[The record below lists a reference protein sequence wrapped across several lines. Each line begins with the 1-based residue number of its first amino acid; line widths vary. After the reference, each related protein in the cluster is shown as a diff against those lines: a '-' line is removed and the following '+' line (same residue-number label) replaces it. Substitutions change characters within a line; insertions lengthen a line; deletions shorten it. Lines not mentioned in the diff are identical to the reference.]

1 MFKTIFATAA
11 VSLLAVPAAAQA
23 SEARQ
28 FSHEGV
34 DYTYTT
40 AQKGKVTVING
51 HTKSGVPF
59 RLFVKGERVTGTYN
73 SRPVSFTTS
82 DAKNALSN
90 D

>member
-1 MFKTIFATAA
+1 MFKTIIAATA
-11 VSLLAVPAAAQA
+11 VSLAAVPAVAHA
-23 SEARQ
+23 SDARE

-40 AQKGKVTVING
+40 AQKGSVTVING
-51 HTKSGVPF
+51 HTTAGIPF

-73 SRPVSFTTS
+73 NRPVSFTTA
-82 DAKNALSN
+82 DASNALGN

>member
-1 MFKTIFATAA
+1 MFKTIIAATA
-11 VSLLAVPAAAQA
+11 VSLLAVPAVAQA
-23 SEARQ
+23 SEAHQ

-51 HTKSGVPF
+51 HTTAGVPF

-73 SRPVSFTTS
+73 SRPVSFTTAEAS
-82 DAKNALSN
+82 NALAN

>member
-1 MFKTIFATAA
+1 MFKTICATAA
-11 VSLLAVPAAAQA
+11 VSLLSVPAVAQA

-40 AQKGKVTVING
+40 AQKGKVTVIDG
-51 HTKSGVPF
+51 RTASGVPF

-73 SRPVSFTTS
+73 DRPVNFTTA
-82 DAKNALSN
+82 DAANALGSN
-90 D
+90 